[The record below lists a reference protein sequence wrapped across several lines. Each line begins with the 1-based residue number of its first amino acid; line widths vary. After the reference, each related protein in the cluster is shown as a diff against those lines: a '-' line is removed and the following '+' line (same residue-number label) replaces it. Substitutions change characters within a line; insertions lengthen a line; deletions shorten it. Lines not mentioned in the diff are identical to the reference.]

1 MEAIHNYLAEEKMIS
16 KGYIRYAIPTT
27 IALIFSQIAPLV
39 DSYCISVVWGETALS
54 AMSTVNPVYYFFN
67 IISFLAGI
75 GGGIGIAKAAGSGDK
90 YMGGRVFTKVMI
102 WMSAI
107 TLVLSALSLIFID
120 SILCALSTTPDNYEY
135 AKEYLM
141 VLLAG
146 MVFYV
151 NNMALTYILTD
162 DNDANISMAGGIVSG
177 VVNAVIDI
185 VGIVLLHQGVW
196 VAALGTVVGMLSG
209 CLVFLLHMRKKDR
222 ICRFTKKR
230 KGVEDARLIK
240 IISPGIPEACQN
252 LLFVVQILQS
262 NYILSASIGTSGLGN
277 SAVIE
282 NLELIATIIIAGISE
297 SSLPMFASYYGE
309 GNIDEVR
316 MIKKKVILFG
326 EVLIIPFVVS
336 LLIYPQWLMHCFSID
351 EPLMLETLPR
361 GIRIMALAQL
371 AAMINA
377 ILVSYMQSTDNEKK
391 ASISFFVQGIVQIA
405 VMVVL
410 AGVVPND
417 APWIAACAAYVSVTV
432 YFVVFCKQIRD
443 IVNLEQK
450 HILLM
455 RGGIPD
461 ENELDKW
468 YNDAKEHITEAD
480 SKILLEK
487 LMVPYMNAVKN
498 GARYASS
505 FMIIQKEDGH
515 KSAILRYDSGNDVL
529 SEDGVLKDDEEEEAE
544 AIVGECVRSEFN
556 YVRRWMINFE

>member
-54 AMSTVNPVYYFFN
+54 AMSTVNPIYYFFN

-120 SILCALSTTPDNYEY
+120 PILCALSTTPDNYEY

-230 KGVEDARLIK
+230 KGVEDVRLIK
-240 IISPGIPEACQN
+240 VISPGIPEACQN
-252 LLFVVQILQS
+252 LLFVVQILQT

-316 MIKKKVILFG
+316 MIKKKVLLIG
-326 EVLIIPFVVS
+326 EVLMMPFVIS
-336 LLIYPQWLMHCFSID
+336 LLIYPQWLMNCFAID

-361 GIRIMALAQL
+361 GIRIMALAQP
-371 AAMINA
+371 ASMINA

-443 IVNLEQK
+443 IVNFEQK

-498 GARYASS
+498 GARYTSS

-544 AIVGECVRSEFN
+544 AIIGECVRSEFN